1 MRVFLREVAPELV
14 KVLLY
19 GVGETNSVG
28 ILLNWFDCPYYNPGF
43 ANKNIIMIKRILYF
57 II

>member
-19 GVGETNSVG
+19 GVGETNCCWNFVE
-28 ILLNWFDCPYYNPGF
+28 LV
-43 ANKNIIMIKRILYF
+43 
-57 II
+57 